1 MLLKK
6 IDMKT
11 YNLIIEMV
19 VYYVCK
25 KIKYD
30 MVKIQPFKDP
40 NTEMTKMRIEIKN
53 LFDKLESK

>member
-11 YNLIIEMV
+11 YNLIIDMV
-19 VYYVCK
+19 DYYVCK